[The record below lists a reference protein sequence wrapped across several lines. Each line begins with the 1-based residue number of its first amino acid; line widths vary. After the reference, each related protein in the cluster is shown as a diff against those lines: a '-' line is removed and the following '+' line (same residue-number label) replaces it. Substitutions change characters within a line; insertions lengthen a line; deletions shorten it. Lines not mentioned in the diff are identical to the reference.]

1 MIQWG
6 KRITVLLVVVGIL
19 PGAAPAS
26 GQVQLGAIIGTV
38 TDDSGG
44 VVAGASVTARRS
56 ATGVESRVE
65 TNGTGEFAV
74 ADLPPGDYEIRVVS
88 PGFSLTVLRLTLQP
102 GEARRIPLRLR
113 VGGLTEDVVV
123 VAGEIAGSHARL
135 RRLPG
140 AVDVVSRETLERS
153 RVMTTNEALR
163 KVPGLHVRD
172 EEGFGLRPN
181 IGIRGVNPT
190 RSNKVL
196 LLEDGIPLTYAVY
209 GDNAS
214 YYHPPV
220 DRFERIEVLKGGAQ
234 IAYGP
239 QTIGGA
245 VNYVTP
251 KPPAMPGGSLALVG
265 GNRDYINGHGTVGT
279 TVRRT
284 GVLFDYMRKQ
294 GDGAR
299 DNLDFA
305 LNDVTVKLVQG
316 VGDNQH
322 WTFRANYYG
331 EDSNVTYSGLRQDE
345 YAANP
350 RGNPFKNDFFHADR
364 VGTSAT
370 HALAVNGNVA
380 VTTNLYWST
389 FKRDWWRQ
397 SSNSAQR
404 PNDASDALCAG
415 MANLD
420 TTCGNEGRLRQYHA
434 WGVEPRA
441 SLFHRAFGVTSETE
455 FGVRAHFEH
464 QDRLQENGSTP
475 TARSGTLVESNVRTN
490 QAYSGFLENRFLLG
504 GWTVTPGVRLEHVS
518 FERTNRLANAGLGVT
533 GDTSLTRLIPGIG
546 VSHTTGER
554 VTLFAGAHRGF
565 APPRTEDVISNTGG
579 VIDLD
584 PELSWNYE
592 AGFRSSMRPG
602 ISLDTTFFRMDY
614 ENQLVPASLA
624 GGVGATLSNGGS
636 TLHQGIE
643 LRAQVDTA
651 PMTGSIH
658 DLYVRAAYTYL
669 PTAKFTGTRFSSISG
684 FATTSV
690 SGNRLPYAPEQMAA
704 ITLGYAVNSLDMS
717 LEAVRTGSQFGD
729 DLNTV
734 ASTPDGQR
742 GLIPANTVWNAA
754 VNYTMARSTLFLTV
768 KNAFDELYIVD
779 RTRGILPGIPRMVQ
793 GGVRIRF

>member
-1 MIQWG
+1 MI
-6 KRITVLLVVVGIL
+6 RFDVRVLPLFVVLAVL
-19 PGAAPAS
+19 PGASAAS
-26 GQVQLGAIIGTV
+26 GQVPPGVITGTV
-38 TDDSGG
+38 ADDSGA

-65 TNGTGEFAV
+65 TNGAGAFTV
-74 ADLPPGDYEIRVVS
+74 ADLPPGDYEIRVAGR
-88 PGFSLTVLRLTLQP
+88 GFSLTVLRLTLQP
-102 GEARRIPLRLR
+102 GETRRLPLRLR

-123 VAGEIAGSHARL
+123 VAGEMAGSHARF

-190 RSNKVL
+190 RSSKVL
-196 LLEDGIPLTYAVY
+196 LLEDGIPLAYAVY

-234 IAYGP
+234 IAHGP

-251 KPPAMPGGSLALVG
+251 KPPAMPGGSLALAG
-265 GNRDYINGHGTVGT
+265 GNRDYVNGHGTAGT
-279 TVRRT
+279 TVGRT
-284 GVLFDYMRKQ
+284 GLLVDYMRKQ
-294 GDGAR
+294 GNGAR
-299 DNLDFA
+299 DHHDFV
-305 LNDVTVKLVQG
+305 LNDINVKLVQG
-316 VGDNQH
+316 VGDNQQ
-322 WTFRANYYG
+322 WTFRGNYYG
-331 EDSNVTYSGLRQDE
+331 EDSTVTYSGLRQDE

-350 RGNPFKNDFFHADR
+350 RANPFKNDVFQADR
-364 VGTSAT
+364 IGASAT
-370 HALAVNGNVA
+370 QALAVNGHVA
-380 VTTNLYWST
+380 LTTNLYWST
-389 FKRDWWRQ
+389 FGRDWWRQ

-404 PNDASDALCAG
+404 PNDASDPLCAG

-434 WGVEPRA
+434 WGVEPRVQV
-441 SLFHRAFGVTSETE
+441 FHRVFGVTSETA

-464 QDRLQENGSTP
+464 QDRRQENGSTP
-475 TARSGTLVESNVRTN
+475 AARSGAVVEDNVRTN
-490 QAYSGFLENRFLLG
+490 QGFSGFLENRFLLG

-518 FERTNRLANAGLGVT
+518 FRRTNRLASAGLRVT

-546 VSHTTGER
+546 VSHTSGER

-579 VIDLD
+579 VIDLV

-592 AGFRSSMRPG
+592 AGVRSTMRPG
-602 ISLDTTFFRMDY
+602 LSLDATLFRMDY

-624 GGVGATLSNGGS
+624 GGVGATLTNGGS
-636 TLHQGIE
+636 TLHQGLE

-658 DLYVRAAYTYL
+658 DLYARAAYTYL
-669 PTAKFTGTRFSSISG
+669 PTAKFTGARFSSISG

-704 ITLGYAVNSLDMS
+704 ITLGYAVNNVDVSV
-717 LEAVRTGSQFGD
+717 EAVRTGAQFGD

-734 ASTPDGQR
+734 VPTPDGQR
-742 GLIPANTVWNAA
+742 GLLPANTVWNVA
-754 VNYTMARSTLFLTV
+754 VNYTMARSTFFLAV
-768 KNAFDELYIVD
+768 KNALDTLYIVD
-779 RTRGILPGIPRMVQ
+779 RTRGILPGMPRLVQ
-793 GGVRIRF
+793 AGVRVRF